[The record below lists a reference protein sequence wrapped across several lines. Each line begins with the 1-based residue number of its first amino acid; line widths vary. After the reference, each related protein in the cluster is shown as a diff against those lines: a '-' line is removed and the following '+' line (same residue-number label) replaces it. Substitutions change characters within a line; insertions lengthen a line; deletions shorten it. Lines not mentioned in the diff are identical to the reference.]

1 MFTLRFIFSAS
12 NVEDYNEMT
21 ILMFNTW
28 TQIVYKLL
36 FFGVLWIYNK
46 LEWKCTKIEP
56 MCRENI
62 INVNL
67 QVDC

>member
-36 FFGVLWIYNK
+36 FFGVFWMYNK
-46 LEWKCTKIEP
+46 LEWKCTEIRP
-56 MCRENI
+56 RLRENI
-62 INVNL
+62 VNL

>member
-36 FFGVLWIYNK
+36 FFGVFWMYNK
-46 LEWKCTKIEP
+46 LDEWKCTEIRP
-56 MCRENI
+56 RLRENI
-62 INVNL
+62 VNL

>member
-1 MFTLRFIFSAS
+1 MFTFRFIFSAS

-36 FFGVLWIYNK
+36 FFGVFWMYNK
-46 LEWKCTKIEP
+46 LEWKCTEIRP
-56 MCRENI
+56 R
-62 INVNL
+62 
-67 QVDC
+67 